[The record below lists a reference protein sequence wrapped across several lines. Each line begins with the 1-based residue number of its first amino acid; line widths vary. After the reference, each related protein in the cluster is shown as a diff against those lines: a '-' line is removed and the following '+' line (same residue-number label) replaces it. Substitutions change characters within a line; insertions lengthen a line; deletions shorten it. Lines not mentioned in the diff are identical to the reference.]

1 MCFCGLRT
9 LTHEARGSHIACGV
23 TIADRIRFREFVVLT
38 SVFVPK
44 AASKPLRGPR
54 AALGA
59 ASADK
64 DTCNELCESLPGCQR
79 GPVPHTRFG
88 FPPATPGGSG
98 ARPLPRRHGAPF
110 RGRGPEAGGDRRP
123 FTVKSCPS
131 CSSLSFHD
139 GRSKLGP
146 RAPRGPLGRSRD
158 VFTALVLSSTH
169 PAPSSRGSRLGSRRT
184 ATQERQTAAH
194 EDLRMPV
201 EIQSCSCQRKVW
213 LRETFEPS
221 RRQRLPR
228 SPLRKKSRTPGC
240 LAYPVGFSRSCDS
253 RLISHSSPLSFC
265 RFLPLSVRPSKLV

>member
-1 MCFCGLRT
+1 MPVPFPPAGHWAHTPGGSAAAPRPVTGVRLCFCGLQT
-9 LTHEARGSHIACGV
+9 LTHKARGFHIAYGV

-44 AASKPLRGPR
+44 AASQKPLRGPQ

-123 FTVKSCPS
+123 FTVKSCPPAAPFPS
-131 CSSLSFHD
+131 TTGEASWAP
-139 GRSKLGP
+139 GP
-146 RAPRGPLGRSRD
+146 RA
-158 VFTALVLSSTH
+158 
-169 PAPSSRGSRLGSRRT
+169 APSGGAVMCSQLWCCLPPTPPRP
-184 ATQERQTAAH
+184 AVV
-194 EDLRMPV
+194 PV
-201 EIQSCSCQRKVW
+201 
-213 LRETFEPS
+213 
-221 RRQRLPR
+221 
-228 SPLRKKSRTPGC
+228 
-240 LAYPVGFSRSCDS
+240 
-253 RLISHSSPLSFC
+253 
-265 RFLPLSVRPSKLV
+265 